1 MAKTTKVKISK
12 TSFKFPKRPKLKQG
26 AIPKRKTK

>member
-1 MAKTTKVKISK
+1 MAKTTKVRISK

-26 AIPKRKTK
+26 AVPKRKTK